1 MRPST
6 ARTAYL
12 VPVLACAAATGSAA
26 LLAPYFDPVNIVMVF
41 LLCVALV
48 GMRWGRGPA
57 VLGAVLN
64 VLAFDFFFVPPRF
77 SFAVGDV
84 QYVLTFAVMLAVGLI
99 TGQLTAGLRARAS
112 VAGQREARTRTLY
125 ELARELTG
133 SLTRDQVVEIAE
145 TFVARAFATEAA
157 LLVPDSEGNLV
168 HGGNAVHPPGW
179 EHARRAFARAL
190 ATGVPLETIE
200 RSPWLFIPL
209 RAVMRTRGVLA
220 VLLPQAASPQPE
232 QLREYETFAAVI
244 GIALERVHYVDV
256 ARDALIKIESE
267 RLRNSVLAALSHDLR
282 TPLAAV
288 LGLSETM
295 TLTQPPMS
303 AEQVDIART
312 IGGETRR
319 LIALVNNL
327 LEMARIQSG
336 EVKLDPQWHPFEE
349 LVGSALAAS
358 RAALQAR
365 KVAVDIPRDLPLV
378 QIDAIL
384 MERVLANLLE
394 NVGKY
399 TESGARVAITARALE
414 REIEI
419 AVEDDGP
426 GIPAGQEEAV
436 FEKFVRGVA
445 ESATP
450 GVGLGLA
457 ICRAIVEA
465 HHGTIRAEGPRIRG
479 ARFVIRLPRGEPP
492 EVNAA

>member
-12 VPVLACAAATGSAA
+12 APALACAAATGIAT
-26 LLAPYFDPVNIVMVF
+26 LLAPYFEPANIVMVF

-57 VLGAVLN
+57 VLAALLN

-99 TGQLTAGLRARAS
+99 TGQLTAGLRAQADVAS
-112 VAGQREARTRTLY
+112 QREARMRTLY

-133 SLTRDQVVEIAE
+133 SLTREQVVEIAE
-145 TFVARAFATEAA
+145 RFVGQAFTTQAAVLVPEADGRLAHGGSTVNASAWEPAGRAFALAA
-157 LLVPDSEGNLV
+157 
-168 HGGNAVHPPGW
+168 
-179 EHARRAFARAL
+179 R
-190 ATGVPLETIE
+190 TGVPPETLE
-200 RSPWLFIPL
+200 RPPWLFIPL

-220 VLLPQAASPQPE
+220 IHAGQAVPPRAQA
-232 QLREYETFAAVI
+232 LREYEAFAAVI
-244 GIALERVHYVDV
+244 AIALERVHYVDV

-267 RLRNSVLAALSHDLR
+267 RLRNSLLAAISHDLR
-282 TPLAAV
+282 TPLAAL
-288 LGLSETM
+288 LGLSEAM
-295 TLTQPPMS
+295 TLTHPPMS
-303 AEQVDIART
+303 SEQVDIART
-312 IGGETRR
+312 MGDETRR

-327 LEMARIQSG
+327 LDMARIQSG
-336 EVKLDPQWHPFEE
+336 EVKLDLQWHSLEE
-349 LVGSALAAS
+349 VVGSAIASS
-358 RAALQAR
+358 RAALGTR
-365 KVAVDIPRDLPLV
+365 KVAVGIPRDLPLL
-378 QIDAIL
+378 QMDAVL

-394 NVGKY
+394 NAGKY
-399 TESGARVAITARALE
+399 TPPDAHVAIDARALGGG
-414 REIEI
+414 IEI

-436 FEKFVRGVA
+436 FEKFVRGAA

-465 HHGTIRAEGPRIRG
+465 HHGTIRAEAARARG
-479 ARFVIRLPRGEPP
+479 ARFVIRLPSGEPP